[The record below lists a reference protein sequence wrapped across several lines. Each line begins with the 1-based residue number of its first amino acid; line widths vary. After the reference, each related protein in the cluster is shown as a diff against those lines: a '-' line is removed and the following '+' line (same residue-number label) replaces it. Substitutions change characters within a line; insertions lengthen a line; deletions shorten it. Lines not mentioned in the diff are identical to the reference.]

1 VTAGGGGGEERTM
14 SEVADFPYFEVE
26 FDKRGRVDD
35 PDQVAALERHVV
47 RDDGPTDLFVLSHG
61 WNNDMA
67 QARALYAR
75 LLGHLRDHLDAGAVP
90 GLEGRRWSV
99 FAVLW
104 PSKKFADEDLIP
116 SGAAAAPGVDEG
128 DLDAALRDLHGFFEG
143 DDADDR
149 LERARE
155 LVGRLDADP
164 EARREFVDALRPLFP
179 DDPDAETAAE
189 LPREALELPGDEVLE
204 RLGTP
209 PALPEPGIDDGGG
222 AASMGLGGDDEAAGD
237 QLDPVEAASLGSLFD
252 GVKAGA
258 RNFLNLLTYYTMKE
272 RARTVGRGGVYETL
286 KRLRGARPDLR
297 LHLVG
302 HSFGGRLVAAAA
314 AGPGGQDPLPI
325 ASLTLLQAA
334 FSHYGFADDWNG
346 QGGDGLFR
354 SVLTAAQIDG
364 PMLVTHTKND
374 RAVGLAYP
382 FASRLARQ
390 VAAAIGGPDDVYGGI
405 GRNGAL
411 KTPEA
416 SMGDLLDV
424 GGDYAFERRKVYNL
438 TGDRFIPDHSGVATP
453 ETAYAIL
460 VGAR

>member
-1 VTAGGGGGEERTM
+1 MGE
-14 SEVADFPYFEVE
+14 VKGFPYFEVE
-26 FDKRGRVDD
+26 LDKRGKVAD

-75 LLGHLRDHLDAGAVP
+75 LLGHLRDHLDAGRVP

-116 SGAAAAPGVDEG
+116 SGAAAAPGVDQG
-128 DLDAALRDLHGFFEG
+128 DLDEALRDLQGFFAG
-143 DDADDR
+143 DDADER

-179 DDPDAETAAE
+179 SDPDPETAAE
-189 LPREALELPGDEVLE
+189 LPPETFDLPGDQVLE

-222 AASMGLGGDDEAAGD
+222 AAAFGVEDDGGAGDAGD

-346 QGGDGLFR
+346 KGGDGLFR
-354 SVLTAAQIDG
+354 AVLTGGQVEG

-382 FASRLARQ
+382 IASRLARQ

-416 SMGDLLDV
+416 SAGNLLDV
-424 GGDYAFERRKVYNL
+424 GGEYTFERRKVYNL
-438 TGDRFIPDHSGVATP
+438 TGDRFIPDHSGVAGP

-460 VGAR
+460 VAAR